1 VPKKVGGFEPVCWPI
16 APCNQGMFMKRRDLF
31 AMSINPS
38 VLLLVCS
45 LAVPAFAITGDP
57 MATSSDD
64 AQSNGEIWAFSL
76 GKRDHLAQ
84 WWNFLAAPENRNE

>member
-1 VPKKVGGFEPVCWPI
+1 
-16 APCNQGMFMKRRDLF
+16 MKRRDLF
-31 AMSINPS
+31 AMRINPS
-38 VLLLVCS
+38 VLLLVGS

-64 AQSNGEIWAFSL
+64 AQGNGEIGAFSL
-76 GKRDHLAQ
+76 GKQDHRAQ